1 MNVDANLK
9 AVFAKGLQLD
19 GNMYISIDA
28 LITGITSYFYI
39 PQPQGLAAFAASTWI
54 AFSTQVT
61 IASAALATV
70 YSHTLK

>member
-1 MNVDANLK
+1 
-9 AVFAKGLQLD
+9 
-19 GNMYISIDA
+19 MYISIDA
-28 LITGITSYFYI
+28 LVTGITSYFYI